1 MKKCLS
7 SIRCWDSNP
16 RPSEDESPP
25 ITTRP
30 LVKQSWLWQ
39 NCLIISTGS
48 HFGAWINVCFYI
60 IIRRLI
66 FVEYFWFNTFGR
78 ESKFTEYAIFFCTV
92 QTSFSYLNKQ
102 RNQTEQIKLQVYCT
116 YMPSRKDDERNVWRL
131 RLTMLVFVK
140 EFLSYLI
147 GIQNWKIVLG
157 SSVEPSR
164 LML

>member
-1 MKKCLS
+1 MLNIFDLIHSEEKVS
-7 SIRCWDSNP
+7 SRNM
-16 RPSEDESPP
+16 R
-25 ITTRP
+25 
-30 LVKQSWLWQ
+30 
-39 NCLIISTGS
+39 
-48 HFGAWINVCFYI
+48 
-60 IIRRLI
+60 
-66 FVEYFWFNTFGR
+66 
-78 ESKFTEYAIFFCTV
+78 IFFFTV